1 VNILGISAY
10 YHDAAACLVRDGVIV
25 AAAQE
30 ERFTR
35 KKRDDSFPRNAIRYC
50 MDVAGG
56 PGTKLDAVAF
66 YDKPIDK
73 FVRILK
79 THLAIAPRG
88 LRAFLK
94 AMPRWV
100 QRNLWVRLEIT
111 QALQELGFD
120 SPDQIFFT
128 EHHEAH
134 AASAFFPSPFPEAAI
149 VTLDGVGEWPTG
161 TIGIGEGNRIGI
173 LREQNFPHSLGLLY
187 SAFTYYT
194 GFAVNADEYKLMGLA
209 PYGQPRYTK
218 QIFEKL
224 VSLHADGSFR
234 LNMEYFNFLGG
245 LTMTN
250 DAFADLFEGPVR
262 APSAEI
268 TQHTQDVARSAQ
280 EATEQIVR
288 CIVDEAHRITGQQ
301 ALCLAGGVALNCVAN
316 GRLLREGPFRS
327 IWVAPASHDAG
338 GAVGGALAAWHQFM
352 EKPRLADG
360 KTDGM
365 RGSYLGPGFSE
376 AEIEAMLVE
385 KGVRFRK
392 LEESEWAQTIAELLE
407 DGSILGLFRG
417 RMEFGPRALGNRSI
431 LADPRRSDVASRI
444 NQSIKFRESFRPFAP
459 AVLEEHAA
467 EYFDLPAPS
476 PYMLFTAPV
485 TQAHRTDLAPD
496 DPTASLTD
504 RLARVRSDLPG
515 VTHIDYSA
523 RVQTVARQTNPA
535 FHALIDAFRK
545 RTGCP
550 VLVNTSFNVR
560 GEPIVCTPEEA
571 YSCFMKT
578 RMDHL
583 VLESYLLS
591 KELT

>member
-1 VNILGISAY
+1 MNILGISAY
-10 YHDAAACLVRDGVIV
+10 YHDAAACLVRDGEIV

-30 ERFTR
+30 ERFSR
-35 KKRDDSFPRNAIRYC
+35 KKYDESFPRNAIRYC

-94 AMPRWV
+94 AMPRWA

-111 QALQELGFD
+111 RTLQELGFEP
-120 SPDQIFFT
+120 PDQIYFT

-161 TIGIGEGNRIGI
+161 TIGMGEGNRIRI

-194 GFAVNADEYKLMGLA
+194 GFSVNADEYKLMGLA

-218 QIFEKL
+218 QIFERL
-224 VSLHADGSFR
+224 VSLHTDGSFR

-288 CIVDEAHRITGQQ
+288 RIVDEAHRITGQR

-316 GRLLREGPFRS
+316 GRLLRKGPFRS

-338 GAVGGALAAWHQFM
+338 GAVGAALAAWHQFM

-360 KTDGM
+360 KTDRM
-365 RGSYLGPGFSE
+365 SGSYLGPSFSD

-385 KGVRFRK
+385 KGVRFQK
-392 LEESEWAQTIAELLE
+392 LAESEWADAIAALLA

-431 LADPRRSDVASRI
+431 LADPRSADVALRI

-467 EYFDLPAPS
+467 EYFDLSAPS

-485 TQAHRTDLAPD
+485 TQAHRTGLAPD
-496 DPTASLTD
+496 DPAASLTE

-515 VTHIDYSA
+515 VTHVDYSA

-535 FHALIDAFRK
+535 FHGLIDAFRK

-591 KELT
+591 KDAS